1 MAISEVAGPTI
12 STAFAA
18 TQLNSSQRSA
28 QQELQTSAVQAKAV
42 GASGADAAQSVVAAA
57 SSGELNTDSTEYTP
71 RGSRI
76 DITV

>member
-42 GASGADAAQSVVAAA
+42 GAGSTDAAQSVVAVAT
-57 SSGELNTDSTEYTP
+57 SGDLNTDSTEYSP

-76 DITV
+76 DITA

>member
-1 MAISEVAGPTI
+1 MAIGEVAGSTI
-12 STAFAA
+12 STAFAS

-42 GASGADAAQSVVAAA
+42 GASSADAAQSVVAVA
-57 SSGELNTDSTEYTP
+57 SSGELNTDSTEYAP
-71 RGSRI
+71 RGSQI